1 GPRVRGGGDP
11 ELRGPRHAAVVRAQ
25 HREVLLVVVRDED
38 APGREHDRLHPGGE
52 GAADR
57 DAAREAGCGRRIR
70 PRQARVRRGL
80 RHDHLADDVAVAQVA
95 VAVER
100 ALRPVVAGDPLLV
113 LAEGA
118 ARGDRGHRATPVEAV
133 ARAVDPQRRAAGAED
148 ERDREPDAVSAVVH
162 HGRVAGAWAEAGEE
176 AALPAP
182 AGVAGDGEADR
193 VRAPVEDPA
202 DLEDRDDGLA
212 ERERVGLDLGRVPAL
227 ARAERIA
234 RGAPGDDLAVAGD
247 AGEVG
252 DWA

>member
-1 GPRVRGGGDP
+1 
-11 ELRGPRHAAVVRAQ
+11 
-25 HREVLLVVVRDED
+25 
-38 APGREHDRLHPGGE
+38 
-52 GAADR
+52 
-57 DAAREAGCGRRIR
+57 
-70 PRQARVRRGL
+70 
-80 RHDHLADDVAVAQVA
+80 
-95 VAVER
+95 
-100 ALRPVVAGDPLLV
+100 
-113 LAEGA
+113 
-118 ARGDRGHRATPVEAV
+118 VEAV

-247 AGEVG
+247 AVELVDCDEVAPAAAEDPVTQAVDG
-252 DWA
+252 LEPVGTARAADSRRGGGRGRDEQERERDE